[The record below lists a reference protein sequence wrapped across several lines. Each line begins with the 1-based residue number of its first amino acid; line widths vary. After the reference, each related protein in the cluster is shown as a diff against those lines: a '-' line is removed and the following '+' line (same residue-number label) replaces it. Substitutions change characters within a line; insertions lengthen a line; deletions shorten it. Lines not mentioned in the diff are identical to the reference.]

1 MVMSQAFSRQ
11 LRMAAIC
18 LIPCLLLATR
28 ANAQSILAT
37 VADFGLIGTW
47 AVECDQNPS
56 SKNEHAVFSVTSVGT
71 IELLNDFGPEYD
83 DMVYRIID
91 AKRVGPDRISL
102 RQELITAN
110 RVVLDIVM
118 MKEKD
123 RIRVWSS
130 RTSDGTT
137 LVRDGKIAR
146 AGGQA
151 TQWVVRCLGR
161 WADNLRG
168 QPEIPPR

>member
-1 MVMSQAFSRQ
+1 MVMSQAFFRQ
-11 LRMAAIC
+11 PRIAVIC
-18 LIPCLLLATR
+18 LVACLLLATR

-37 VADFGLIGTW
+37 VSDFGLIGTW
-47 AVECDQNPS
+47 AVECDQNAS

-91 AKRVGPDRISL
+91 AKRVGPDLIAL
-102 RQELITAN
+102 RQELITSN
-110 RVVLDIVM
+110 RVVLDLVM
-118 MKEKD
+118 MKERD

-130 RTSDGTT
+130 RTSEGTV

-146 AGGQA
+146 TNGQA

-161 WADNLRG
+161 RADN
-168 QPEIPPR
+168 QSAVTESTAQ